1 MEDKTK
7 FEFGFIFKV
16 LFIHKIPLSFRRVLV
31 NSNPEMSGVDDSSHQ
46 YSVETILDEYENNIS
61 NYTEKD
67 EKEFIKFLI
76 ENEIDYIEF

>member
-7 FEFGFIFKV
+7 FGFIFKV
-16 LFIHKIPLSFRRVLV
+16 LFIHKIPLSFRKILI
-31 NSNPEMSGVDDSSHQ
+31 NSNPEMSSVDDSSHQ

-67 EKEFIKFLI
+67 EKEFINFLVK
-76 ENEIDYIEF
+76 NEIDYIEF